1 MMANGVLWTAA
12 HHRIPLLTVMHNNR
26 AYHQEIMQLQR
37 VANQHN
43 RGVDIDKC
51 KIGTAIEDPNI
62 DYAKLAQSMGV
73 QAEGPIGDPKLLA
86 PAIRRGIE
94 VVMFPAEDGGYVL
107 IGMRSPHAALFEAPI
122 CWGSTRV
129 LGETRRRLK
138 RLKLAW
144 QEPSMLW
151 DIDLPADLERLRSG
165 SLRELVSGAC
175 AQS

>member
-86 PAIRRGIE
+86 PALRRGIE
-94 VVMFPAEDGGYVL
+94 AVKRGDPYLIDVVTQP
-107 IGMRSPHAALFEAPI
+107 R
-122 CWGSTRV
+122 
-129 LGETRRRLK
+129 
-138 RLKLAW
+138 
-144 QEPSMLW
+144 
-151 DIDLPADLERLRSG
+151 
-165 SLRELVSGAC
+165 
-175 AQS
+175 